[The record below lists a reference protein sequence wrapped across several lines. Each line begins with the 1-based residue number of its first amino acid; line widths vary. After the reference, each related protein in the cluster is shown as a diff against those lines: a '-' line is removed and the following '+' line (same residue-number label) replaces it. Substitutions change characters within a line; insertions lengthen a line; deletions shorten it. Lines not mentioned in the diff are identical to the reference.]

1 MSPSPPL
8 LSPSHPLLSPH
19 VPHFSPPVTPLSPPG
34 PLDQPE
40 LQPLPPLRSGRAYNV
55 SCVVPNVSPIRNL
68 SLSLFRGDIAVHSA
82 TFQDYQ
88 HYHPTNASLT
98 FALTA
103 RRKDRGQSVAC
114 RAVLDMRPYGPL
126 LTANS
131 TAHVLDVYGER
142 PPSCPHGHPH
152 IPMVILRSP
161 LSP

>member
-1 MSPSPPL
+1 M
-8 LSPSHPLLSPH
+8 
-19 VPHFSPPVTPLSPPG
+19 
-34 PLDQPE
+34 DQPE

-152 IPMVILRSP
+152 IPIVTLRSP